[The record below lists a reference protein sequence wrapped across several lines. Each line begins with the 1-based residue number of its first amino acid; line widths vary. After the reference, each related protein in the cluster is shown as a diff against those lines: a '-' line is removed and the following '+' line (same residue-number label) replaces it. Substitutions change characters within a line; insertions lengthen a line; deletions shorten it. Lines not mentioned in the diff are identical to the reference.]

1 MTAVD
6 PQQLRTFVTVAR
18 LASFSEAARE
28 LGYTQS
34 AVSQQIAA
42 LEADLGTALLLR
54 RPVGPTA
61 AGRRLL
67 EHAAPLLVRLAA
79 ARADVARL
87 VGAPS
92 ARLLLGAT
100 PLAVGAALGRAL
112 GEVRRAYPAVRPEVR
127 VLAQDVLPAKVATGE
142 VDLALIDGLAAPSD
156 PLPLSEVGPL
166 RTVAVAELPVA
177 VGLPLG
183 HPLAGRGGLELADLC
198 AARWLDAPDLAPTA
212 ARLRAAAGVD
222 GFRPAT
228 RYRGTDL
235 HGLLALVATGHGLT
249 LLPEPVLAAAP
260 GVARAPIATP
270 RLVHRTEL
278 VHGSLPEGPAALLA
292 RLLEESR
299 GEGAAG
305 GGRNS
310 LAGPAGADGM
320 IKR

>member
-6 PQQLRTFVTVAR
+6 PQQLRTFATVVE

-42 LEADLGTALLLR
+42 LEADLGTALLVR
-54 RPVGPTA
+54 RPVGPTV

-67 EHAAPLLVRLAA
+67 EHALPLLVRLEA
-79 ARADVARL
+79 ARADVTRL
-87 VGAPS
+87 AGAPS
-92 ARLLLGAT
+92 ARLVLGAT

-112 GEVRRAYPAVRPEVR
+112 GEVRRAYPQVEPVVR
-127 VLAQDVLPAKVATGE
+127 VLAQDVLAARVATGE

-156 PLPLSEVGPL
+156 PLPLPEVGPL
-166 RTVAVAELPVA
+166 ATVAVDEQPVA
-177 VGLPLG
+177 VALPAG
-183 HPLAGRGGLELADLC
+183 HPLAGRAGLVLADLS

-212 ARLRAAAGVD
+212 ARLRAAAGTD
-222 GFRPAT
+222 GFRAAT

-249 LLPEPVLAAAP
+249 LLPEPVVLRAP
-260 GVARAPIATP
+260 GVDHAPIAAP

-292 RLLEESR
+292 RLLV
-299 GEGAAG
+299 
-305 GGRNS
+305 
-310 LAGPAGADGM
+310 D
-320 IKR
+320 

>member
-1 MTAVD
+1 MATVD
-6 PQQLRTFVTVAR
+6 PQQLRTFATVAR

-42 LEADLGTALLLR
+42 LEADLGTALLVR
-54 RPVGPTA
+54 RPVGPTV

-67 EHAAPLLVRLAA
+67 EHAVPLLVRLEA

-87 VGAPS
+87 AGAPS
-92 ARLLLGAT
+92 ARLVLGAT

-112 GEVRRAYPAVRPEVR
+112 GEVRRAYPQVEPVVR
-127 VLAQDVLPAKVATGE
+127 VLAQDVLAARVATGE

-156 PLPLSEVGPL
+156 PLPLPEVGPL
-166 RTVAVAELPVA
+166 TTVAVDEQPVA
-177 VGLPLG
+177 VALPAG
-183 HPLAGRGGLELADLC
+183 HPLAGRTGLALADLS

-212 ARLRAAAGVD
+212 ARLRAATGTD

-249 LLPEPVLAAAP
+249 LLPEPV
-260 GVARAPIATP
+260 VARAPGVDHAPIAAP

-292 RLLEESR
+292 RLLV
-299 GEGAAG
+299 
-305 GGRNS
+305 
-310 LAGPAGADGM
+310 D
-320 IKR
+320 

>member
-18 LASFSEAARE
+18 LASFSEAARD

-42 LEADLGTALLLR
+42 LEADLGTALLVR
-54 RPVGPTA
+54 RPVGPTV

-67 EHAAPLLVRLAA
+67 EHAAPLLVRLEA

-87 VGAPS
+87 ADAPS
-92 ARLLLGAT
+92 ARLVLGAT
-100 PLAVGAALGRAL
+100 PLAVGATLGRAL
-112 GEVRRAYPAVRPEVR
+112 GEVRRVYPQVEPVVR
-127 VLAQDVLPAKVATGE
+127 VLAQDVLPARVATGE

-156 PLPLSEVGPL
+156 PLPLPEVGPL
-166 RTVAVAELPVA
+166 TTVAVDERPVA
-177 VGLPLG
+177 VALPVG
-183 HPLAGRGGLELADLC
+183 HPLAGRTGIALADLS
-198 AARWLDAPDLAPTA
+198 AARWLDAPDLTPTA
-212 ARLRAAAGVD
+212 ARLRAAAGTD
-222 GFRPAT
+222 GFRAAT

-249 LLPEPVLAAAP
+249 LLPEPAVVRAP
-260 GVARAPIATP
+260 GIAHAPIAAP

-292 RLLEESR
+292 RLLVE
-299 GEGAAG
+299 
-305 GGRNS
+305 
-310 LAGPAGADGM
+310 
-320 IKR
+320 